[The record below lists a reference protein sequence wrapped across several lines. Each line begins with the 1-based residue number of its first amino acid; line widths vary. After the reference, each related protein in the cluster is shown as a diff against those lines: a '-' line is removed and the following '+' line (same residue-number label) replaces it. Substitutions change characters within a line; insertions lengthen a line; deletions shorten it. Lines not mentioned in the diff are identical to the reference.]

1 MKVGEND
8 MKVSVI
14 APHMDDEVL
23 GVGGTIVKH
32 VLQGDE
38 VSVCMVANRAYGHQ
52 YLPEMIN
59 KQKEAALKARDILG
73 YGEAVFLD
81 LNDELL
87 DEKIINIVVPLE
99 EYINRAKPDIVY
111 INHFGD
117 SNQDHQAVFKAA
129 IIACRTFATS
139 INRLLCYET
148 LSSTEQAPPFG
159 YQVFMP
165 NYYVNIAGN
174 LDTKIKALECYDDE
188 LRQFPH
194 PRSAE
199 GIRILAAKRGMEIG
213 FKSAEAFA
221 VVRERWE

>member
-1 MKVGEND
+1 MR
-8 MKVSVI
+8 VSVI

-23 GVGGTIVKH
+23 GVGGTIAKH

-52 YLPEMIN
+52 YLPDMIN
-59 KQKEAALKARDILG
+59 KQKEAALKAKEILG
-73 YGEAVFLD
+73 YHEAIFLG
-81 LNDELL
+81 LNDEQL

-99 EYINRAKPDIVY
+99 DYISRAKPDIVY

-139 INRLLCYET
+139 ISRLLCYET
-148 LSSTEQAPPFG
+148 LSSTEQAPPFASN
-159 YQVFMP
+159 VFMP
-165 NYYVNIAGN
+165 NYYVNIGAH
-174 LDTKIKALECYDDE
+174 LADKIKALECYDDE
-188 LRQFPH
+188 LRLSPH

-199 GIRILAAKRGMEIG
+199 GIRTLAAKRGMEIG
-213 FKSAEAFA
+213 FQAAEAFA
-221 VVRERWE
+221 VVRDKWD